1 MSSIGKNIRLLM
13 DERKITIPELALLTQ
28 LKEASIFNILHDRTI
43 KPEYINKIALA
54 LGVSL
59 EAVWLA
65 QKDPILDVDIHITTL
80 GIIHTLL
87 KYYKVEKIPFP
98 VLQEYIDSVYKF
110 LTDKNDSASSELYI
124 RGMIEG
130 HIKFGII
137 RPSVG
142 IEHF

>member
-87 KYYKVEKIPFP
+87 KYYKV
-98 VLQEYIDSVYKF
+98 
-110 LTDKNDSASSELYI
+110 
-124 RGMIEG
+124 
-130 HIKFGII
+130 
-137 RPSVG
+137 
-142 IEHF
+142 